1 MKTNRIRWL
10 IPLFL
15 FFGIL
20 FFCSLTAYAAPT
32 APTSVSVTIQKD
44 GTTVTQAAKGS
55 KITISAQASGG
66 SGNNAHY
73 EYGFSY
79 KTQGSSTWNNIKAIS
94 TTQSVNF
101 TLSESGSYTF
111 RITARVS
118 DSSGNSQTISKDVS
132 FKSVA
137 ITNKS
142 TISSSAVTLGE
153 SVTINASAEGGTNY
167 EYYYSVSKDGGTS
180 YVPIQPS
187 TSSAQYTASASCTYK
202 PASEGNYMLRVIARD
217 KSTGSTDQKVFSVT
231 ATAEAI
237 VNKCDVSSNNIEITS
252 KGTAVTLTFAAEKGK
267 APYKYRCS
275 YTVVNSSDPA
285 EYVYGDSSN
294 FTSGKTSIAYTLKKV
309 GTHKFKF
316 EVQDSSSPPKTSEVI
331 KTVDVTTN
339 LTNTSSISS
348 NTTSNKS
355 GLNFACSATGGTSE
369 YEYKLSYRFE
379 DETKKDLT
387 FFDTSSTIGIDI
399 PNVLK
404 QAKKDSDFTGTI
416 TFIISVRDR
425 NTSVVR
431 EKEFNVDITVPS
443 ADAIT
448 RQDLMNLLSQVNNWE
463 SGFSAEQRK
472 GIDEI
477 YTGYSDAKKAAQSA
491 AASDIM
497 QDYASYYWE
506 LLDQWNFVQLAPGL
520 LASSKFWMTEEI
532 DKIVKL
538 ERQLFE
544 DVSGWFSSFSQPDV
558 STSTFSFNIEDFV
571 NEFSQIF
578 VIFASSLLVI
588 LFGVN
593 IIKTALEYQ
602 LFTLKGAVSV
612 FGRLILA
619 EFWIQLSTKICV
631 MVVKIFSE
639 LMSSILSSIHTSLLN
654 EISNLKFEA
663 DRSGIWLVGDI
674 VDFFVNLCPFL
685 LVLLLVGITIVIFV
699 IVYIKLIIRTLE
711 IAMLS
716 VISPVFFACSVGEAT
731 MPYFRKFITAFL
743 SVAAEIVFMGVVYLA
758 FLWYCKGA
766 IPSEGINLTDLYD
779 LSKPVAGQ
787 FYTFVAV
794 TVACGIMMIKPP
806 QVLRDL
812 MR

>member
-15 FFGIL
+15 FFGIML
-20 FFCSLTAYAAPT
+20 FCSLTVSAAPSP
-32 APTSVSVTIQKD
+32 PTSVNVTIQKD
-44 GTTVTQAAKGS
+44 GATVTQAAKGS
-55 KITISAQASGG
+55 KITISAQANGG
-66 SGNNAHY
+66 SGTNAHY
-73 EYGFSY
+73 EYGFAY

-94 TTQSVNF
+94 TTQSVNY

-132 FKSVA
+132 FKSVSVS
-137 ITNKS
+137 NKS
-142 TISSSAVTLGE
+142 TISSSAVSLGE
-153 SVTINASAEGGTNY
+153 SVTINASADGGTNY
-167 EYYYSVSKDGGTS
+167 EYYYSVSKDGGS
-180 YVPIQPS
+180 NYVPIQPS
-187 TSSAQYTASASCTYK
+187 STSAQYTASASCTYK

-217 KSTGSTDQKVFSVT
+217 KSTGAADQKVFSVT

-252 KGTAVTLTFAAEKGK
+252 KGTAVTLTFGAEKGK

-275 YTVVNSSDPA
+275 YTIVNSSDPE
-285 EYVYGDSSN
+285 EYIYGDSSN
-294 FTSGKTSIAYTLKKV
+294 FTSGKTSIAYILKKV

-316 EVQDSSSPPKTSEVI
+316 EVQDSSSPPKTTTVV

-355 GLNFACSATGGTSE
+355 RINFACSAAGGTSE
-369 YEYKLSYRFE
+369 YEYKLSYCF
-379 DETKKDLT
+379 DGETKKDLT
-387 FFDTSSTIGIDI
+387 SFDASSTIGIEI

-425 NTSVVR
+425 NTNAVR
-431 EKEFNVDITVPS
+431 EKEFDVEVTVAS
-443 ADAIT
+443 ADEIT
-448 RQDLMNLLSQVNNWE
+448 RKDLMELINEVNKWE
-463 SGFSAEQRK
+463 SGYSALQIEK
-472 GIDEI
+472 IDAV
-477 YTGYSDAKKAAQSA
+477 YTRYAEAKNEAQSA
-491 AASDIM
+491 VASDIM
-497 QDYASYYWE
+497 QDYESYYWE
-506 LLDQWNFVQLAPGL
+506 LDAQFIIVKTSFFLDLDGE
-520 LASSKFWMTEEI
+520 FWMTQEI
-532 DKIVKL
+532 NKAIKFEVG
-538 ERQLFE
+538 LFE
-544 DVSGWFSSFSQPDV
+544 DVSGWFSSFSKPDV

-578 VIFASSLLVI
+578 VVFATSLLVI

-602 LFTLKGAVSV
+602 LFTLKGAVSI

-619 EFWIQLSTKICV
+619 EIWIQLSTKICV
-631 MVVKIFSE
+631 MIVKIFSE
-639 LMSSILSSIHTSLLN
+639 LMASILSSIRASGLN
-654 EISNLKFEA
+654 EIENLRFEA
-663 DRSGIWLVGDI
+663 SRSGVWLVGDI
-674 VDFFVNLCPFL
+674 IDFFANLCPFV
-685 LVLLLVGITIVIFV
+685 LVLLLVGVTIIIFV

-731 MPYFRKFITAFL
+731 MPYFKKFITAFL
-743 SVAAEIVFMGVVYLA
+743 SVAAEIIFMAVVYLA
-758 FLWYCKGA
+758 FLWYCNGA
-766 IPSEGINLTDLYD
+766 FPSGGLKLEDLYN
-779 LSKPVAGQ
+779 LESSAAGQ

-794 TVACGIMMIKPP
+794 TVACGVMMIKPP

-812 MR
+812 MK